1 MNFDSDR
8 FLVSFFSAFVTSSDL
23 DGASIRKLASL
34 GFRRWY
40 ERQLIESHV
49 WLALCICSMV
59 AFAAGLELLSE
70 RRTAGDL
77 LVNSLI
83 VLAGLAVG
91 WLSWRRY
98 ACTMVKAES
107 IGVQAI
113 CGSCK
118 HYGFRL
124 LAKESLIATA
134 GSPNDTAGAA
144 KTESMLRVRCTKC
157 SYQWELQT

>member
-1 MNFDSDR
+1 
-8 FLVSFFSAFVTSSDL
+8 VSFFSAFAPKSDL
-23 DGASIRKLASL
+23 DVASIRKLASL

-77 LVNSLI
+77 LLNSLI
-83 VLAGLAVG
+83 VLAGLTVG
-91 WLSWRRY
+91 WLSWRKY

-107 IGVQAI
+107 IGVQAV

-124 LAKESLIATA
+124 LAPA
-134 GSPNDTAGAA
+134 GSL

-157 SYQWELQT
+157 SFQWELQA